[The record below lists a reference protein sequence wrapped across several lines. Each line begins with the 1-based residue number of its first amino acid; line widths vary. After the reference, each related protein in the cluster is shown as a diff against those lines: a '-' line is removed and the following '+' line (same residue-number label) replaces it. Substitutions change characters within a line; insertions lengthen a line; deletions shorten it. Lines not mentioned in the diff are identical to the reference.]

1 MREPSVADNLPV
13 TPDLAATA
21 PHPPPGWYPDPWQLA
36 PLRWWDGYQ
45 WHPATT
51 FLPVAPP
58 GLPWVPP
65 PRRSSTSWV
74 VPLVGIVAVLVL
86 LAGGLVL
93 HRSCAWSETG
103 SCHPDCR
110 AGTATAMCADYAL
123 YGPVPGPWPAD
134 ASGRV
139 VIHYSIDT
147 EVPAGAVVDSAD
159 LVAAVEGAAAAWE
172 AANPRLDFVY
182 DGPSTLQPGARDG
195 VSVIGFGRV
204 ESGDAVAEAHMY
216 ELGDAEP
223 SVDIVLDDATSL
235 YVFHPCE
242 QSDDACVVQGSYL
255 EKLNALDPTREVV
268 ELQSVLTHELGHLLG
283 LDHTEAEGD
292 ALTMSSNWFNHEL
305 FPQTLGLGDILGVRA
320 LYPCDC
326 GEPVVLSP

>member
-1 MREPSVADNLPV
+1 MVENRPVIPS
-13 TPDLAATA
+13 T
-21 PHPPPGWYPDPWQLA
+21 PHPAPGWYPDPWQLA
-36 PLRWWDGYQ
+36 PLRWWDGYS
-45 WHPATT
+45 WHPATA
-51 FLPVAPP
+51 FAPP
-58 GLPWVPP
+58 VLPWAPP
-65 PRRSSTSWV
+65 PRRSSSSSWV

-93 HRSCAWSETG
+93 QRSCAFSDTG

-110 AGTATAMCADYAL
+110 AGTATEMCADYAL
-123 YGPVPGPWPAD
+123 YGPTPGPWPAD
-134 ASGRV
+134 ASGQV

-147 EVPAGAVVDSAD
+147 DVPQGALVDSAD
-159 LVAAVEGAAAAWE
+159 LVAAVEGAAGAWE

-182 DGPSTLQPGARDG
+182 DGGTTRQAGQQDG
-195 VSVIGFGRV
+195 VTVIGFGRI

-216 ELGDAEP
+216 ELVGPEP
-223 SVDIVLDDATSL
+223 SVDIVLDDAVSL

-242 QSDDACVVQGSYL
+242 QSDDACVVQGDYL

-283 LDHTEAEGD
+283 LDHTEAQGD
-292 ALTMSSNWFNHEL
+292 TLTMSSNWFNHEL
-305 FPQTLGLGDILGVRA
+305 FPQTLGLGDILGIRA
-320 LYPCDC
+320 LYPCEC